1 LIFYIYKVC
10 KRVRR
15 RRFISTKSDSE
26 KLHLAYLN
34 GSVAEIASIN
44 YEFSK
49 GYYTNIK
56 FLEAAA

>member
-1 LIFYIYKVC
+1 MHKIC
-10 KRVRR
+10 KRFRSR
-15 RRFISTKSDSE
+15 SFISTKSDSE